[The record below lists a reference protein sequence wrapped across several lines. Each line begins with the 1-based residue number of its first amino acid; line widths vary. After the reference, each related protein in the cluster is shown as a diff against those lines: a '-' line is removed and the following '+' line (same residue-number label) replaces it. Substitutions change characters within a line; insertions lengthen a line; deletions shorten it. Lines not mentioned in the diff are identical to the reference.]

1 MPQLGSLEEDKN
13 LPEVLEGDKNLQ
25 EVLEGDEN
33 LPEVLEGDKN
43 LPEVLQGDKNLPEV
57 LQEDKV
63 NSCCTCFLLLMAFY
77 FVQQMMVAVA
87 QSFSRLLLCFV
98 LHQCGFLMTSEEQG
112 KLVAVA
118 LGLLKEYR
126 KKYIFKMHCPFFTIA
141 HS

>member
-1 MPQLGSLEEDKN
+1 MWVPQLGS
-13 LPEVLEGDKNLQ
+13 
-25 EVLEGDEN
+25 
-33 LPEVLEGDKN
+33 LEGDKN
-43 LPEVLQGDKNLPEV
+43 LPGVLEGDKNLPEV

-77 FVQQMMVAVA
+77 FVEQMMVAVA

-126 KKYIFKMHCPFFTIA
+126 KKIHCPFFTIA
-141 HS
+141 HSSHRPGM